1 MPAFP
6 KPSATETDPVAS
18 PLVEAEAEDRAA
30 ADSAHAALTTS
41 AHGGIVAS
49 AEKGA
54 ANGVAT
60 LDGSGRL
67 PASQQ
72 TIGVFEYQGTW
83 NASTNSPTLAD
94 GTGTKGFL
102 YRVATGGSR
111 NLGSGSITFDVGD
124 YVIHN
129 GTAWEKADTTDAVSS
144 VNGRT
149 GAVTGLAEQ
158 TAVTAVEG
166 LVASNTEAIG
176 AEVTRATT
184 AEGTK
189 LPSNA
194 VDTDSTMA
202 ADSDARVPSQ
212 KAVKAALA
220 PKAALASPALTGNP
234 TAPTQTAGNNST
246 RLATTAYADAAVT
259 VESGR
264 ATTAE
269 ALLAPKASP
278 TFTGTVTVPDQA
290 AADNSTK
297 AANTKYVDTA
307 SGLLVPKSLVD
318 AKGDLLVGTADNTVT
333 RKAVGTDGQVLTAD
347 ASTADGTKWV
357 SPDNWTTGYP
367 RVPAPTLTTP
377 GQTLQTQS
385 VVAGRLYV
393 QRFRPDRNMAAT
405 VISFEVVTADTAN
418 NPVHV
423 GLVDAAGLLLGTSG
437 AVTGK
442 LNAGARVSVVPFGS
456 TVNLAYGRIYGACL
470 LVPTITTS
478 LQIRGANLGGS
489 GNFVGLLTAADGAG
503 PGVFPSGCPWSFW
516 AGQTVIGNLT
526 LGSLS
531 ANQGGPVVGVGE
543 S

>member
-18 PLVEAEAEDRAA
+18 PLVEAEATARAE
-30 ADSAHAALTTS
+30 ADAAHAALTTS

-60 LDGSGRL
+60 LGADGKILDAQLGQLAITDVFTVASQAAMLALTAERGDVAIRSDL
-67 PASQQ
+67 NKSFILAASPAS
-72 TIGVFEYQGTW
+72 
-83 NASTNSPTLAD
+83 TLANWKELL
-94 GTGTKGFL
+94 TPT
-102 YRVATGGSR
+102 
-111 NLGSGSITFDVGD
+111 DV
-124 YVIHN
+124 V
-129 GTAWEKADTTDAVSS
+129 TS
-144 VNGRT
+144 VNGRQ

-158 TAVTAVEG
+158 SDLATVEG
-166 LVASNTEAIG
+166 LVGSNTEAIG

-478 LQIRGANLGGS
+478 LQIRGANLGSS
-489 GNFVGLLTAADGAG
+489 GNFVGLLSAADGAG
-503 PGVFPSGCPWSFW
+503 AGVFPSGCPWSFW